1 MIGKKTDA
9 PDQRMLV
16 VAAALERGD
25 GYWLM
30 HCRPPGKHHAGLWEF
45 PGGKVE
51 ASEKLT
57 EALARELSE
66 ELGIGCNPADFAPAG
81 FAETARGEAGR
92 AIVILLYTLSAWQG
106 EPAALEGG
114 GTGWFT
120 PDQILALAKP
130 PLDAELARQL
140 FQNREFAPNPL
151 AKPERPS

>member
-1 MIGKKTDA
+1 MIGKKSDA
-9 PDQRMLV
+9 PDQRMLE

-51 ASEKLT
+51 PAEKLT
-57 EALARELSE
+57 EALARELLE
-66 ELGIGCNPADFAPAG
+66 ELGIICDPDDLRPVG
-81 FAETARGEAGR
+81 FAETTSGEAGP
-92 AIVILLYTLSAWQG
+92 AIVILLYRLIAWQG

-114 GTGWFT
+114 ATAWFT
-120 PDQILALAKP
+120 PDQIASLAKP
-130 PLDAELARQL
+130 PLDAVLAGQL

-151 AKPERPS
+151 AKPE